1 MGSQVVDARDAPGG
15 EYGRGAIAVADA
27 PVGEVVGLDWRRSRW
42 RMPRWRVVS
51 EGVTS
56 QLKA

>member
-27 PVGEVVGLDWRRSRW
+27 PVESCL
-42 RMPRWRVVS
+42 
-51 EGVTS
+51 
-56 QLKA
+56 